1 MASYTY
7 LDAEKTSSADIS
19 QPKGARL
26 PRRPRNEV
34 YVSASYLWY
43 KKLRTTL
50 SAKWVNARQEL
61 NFGGP
66 NFDIEDYNF
75 VNFAAEYEINSHMS
89 IFGRID
95 NLTGEHYAE
104 VFGFPNLG
112 TAVYAG
118 MKVRF

>member
-1 MASYTY
+1 LVQEVANDGRSEMG
-7 LDAEKTSSADIS
+7 
-19 QPKGARL
+19 Q
-26 PRRPRNEV
+26 RRE
-34 YVSASYLWY
+34 
-43 KKLRTTL
+43 
-50 SAKWVNARQEL
+50 EL
-61 NFGGP
+61 NKFFIGP

-75 VNFAAEYEINSHMS
+75 VNFAAEYEINPHMS

-112 TAVYAG
+112 TAAYAG